1 MRSGAE
7 LGVGHREAGRPST
20 SYAGTIHTSM
30 NTVEDPQPLSPD
42 DYDAQDAEL
51 DAMRADDEEIPQW
64 EFCEGFLAALVC
76 CRRAIPPEEYWPV
89 LLGDDFRPM
98 EHMEFVWRWR
108 RRRAEVE
115 AALDAPVETLEDER
129 TYHPEVLDT
138 RGAVLALPQEER
150 EAVDLATL
158 PAYAQVWA
166 LGFMYAVETWPEDW
180 APPRDPDAARMLDDA
195 LVLIV
200 ALTEDDRAQPTVSL
214 FAEDG
219 PPSVSDQRLDDF
231 GAAIWA
237 VYDLR
242 QLWKSLGPRVETI
255 RKAPE
260 PGRNDPCPCGS
271 GKKYKKCHGAG

>member
-1 MRSGAE
+1 MPMPVSQRLIISGWAQE
-7 LGVGHREAGRPST
+7 HNRPMEST
-20 SYAGTIHTSM
+20 AQKM
-30 NTVEDPQPLSPD
+30 EPLTAD

-51 DAMRADDEEIPQW
+51 DILREQDEEIPQW

-76 CRRAIPPEEYWPV
+76 SRRDVPPEEYWPV
-89 LLGDDFRPM
+89 LLGEAFSPM
-98 EHMEFVWRWR
+98 SHMEFVWRWR
-108 RRRAEVE
+108 RRWAEVE
-115 AALDAPVETLEDER
+115 AALDASVENLEDER

-138 RGAVLALPQEER
+138 RGAVLALPEAER
-150 EAVDLATL
+150 PPHDVGDL

-166 LGFMYAVETWPEDW
+166 LGFMYAVENWPDDW
-180 APPRDPDAARMLDDA
+180 APPRDRQAASMLDDA
-195 LVLIV
+195 LQCIV
-200 ALTEDDRAQPTVSL
+200 ALTESDKGKPTISM

-219 PPSVSDQRLDDF
+219 PPSISDKRLDDL

-242 QLWKSLGPRVETI
+242 QLWRSLGEKVAQV